1 MRMTLLIT
9 SAAVA
14 ALAGCV
20 AYPVYQQ
27 PVARLTPAQ
36 SAALAN
42 RPLDPAE
49 RERLGRL
56 DAQVQREDQADVEAQ
71 RQAAIAQSY
80 AYSAPAPYYAYPYYG
95 NSYYGYPSY
104 YGGFYPWGSGV
115 SLSFGFHRGWGGFHR
130 GWGGHGWG
138 GHGWGG
144 HGGDGGHWHR

>member
-20 AYPVYQQ
+20 AYPVHQQ

-36 SAALAN
+36 SAALAS
-42 RPLDPAE
+42 RPLDQAE

-56 DAQVQREDQADVEAQ
+56 DTQVQREDQADIEAQ

-80 AYSAPAPYYAYPYYG
+80 AYSAPAPYYVYPYYDYPYYG
-95 NSYYGYPSY
+95 FPY
-104 YGGFYPWGSGV
+104 YGGFYPGV
-115 SLSFGFHRGWGGFHR
+115 SLSFGFRGGWGGHRGWGGR
-130 GWGGHGWG
+130 GWGGRGWG
-138 GHGWGG
+138 GGG
-144 HGGDGGHWHR
+144 HGHR